1 MRLYSKGQVFFFSAI
16 AVLFSLTIFTAALY
30 KLNYF
35 AFQQNNS
42 ATSQDQIFDLKLNH
56 QTTQTS
62 FAQNSSSDDYTQDEL
77 QNISVYEQNQEA
89 VVNITTEVMA
99 INWFLEPISQEGG
112 AGSGSIIDTRGYV
125 VTNTHVVDKA
135 NKIFITLAD
144 GSQYEA
150 KLIGTDTASDIAVLK
165 FDPPR
170 NIELKTITFGDSTSL
185 RVGQKVIAIGNP
197 FGFERTLTTGVVSS
211 LGRPIQT
218 SRNTI
223 IRDMIQIDAAINP
236 GNSGGPLFDSKGK
249 MIGINTMIYSR
260 TGTSAGIGF
269 AVPVDTARRVVSEL
283 IQFGTVRR
291 GVIDATFV
299 QMTASIASYAKI
311 PTRQGLLISETLK
324 NGNAEKAG
332 LRGGT
337 EAVRYGSSRNSQII
351 YIGGD
356 IITSI
361 NDIPIGSYA
370 DYYSALESKKPGDV
384 IRVTI
389 MRGNNQIE
397 MNIAL
402 SATPN

>member
-1 MRLYSKGQVFFFSAI
+1 MRLYSKSQVVFSSIITSVICLA
-16 AVLFSLTIFTAALY
+16 IFTGALY
-30 KLNYF
+30 KLNF
-35 AFQQNNS
+35 FSFNNRTQNATQEQILDLKVNQQN
-42 ATSQDQIFDLKLNH
+42 
-56 QTTQTS
+56 TQSS
-62 FAQNSSSDDYTQDEL
+62 FAQNNSSEYTQDEM

-99 INWFLEPISQEGG
+99 INWFLEPIAQEGG
-112 AGSGSIIDTRGYV
+112 SGSGSIIDTRGYV

-170 NIELKTITFGDSTSL
+170 NTELKTIVFGDSTNL
-185 RVGQKVIAIGNP
+185 KVGQKVIAIGNP

-283 IQFGTVRR
+283 IQFGTVKR

-299 QMTASIASYAKI
+299 QMTASIANYAKI
-311 PTRQGLLISETLK
+311 STRQGLLVSETIK

-356 IITSI
+356 IITAI
-361 NDIPIGSYA
+361 NDISISSYA

-389 MRGNNQIE
+389 MRGNQQIT

-402 SATPN
+402 SAISN